1 MINVLLT
8 CAGRRNYLLRY
19 FREALAGQ
27 GRVYAGDS
35 NAFAPALQEADG
47 VFLLPAVSASG
58 YVSTL
63 LDLCEKYDIGLLVS
77 LNDLELPILA
87 RHRMAFAEIGTR
99 AVVSAPEI
107 IETSF
112 DKWQTWKWLCAQGID
127 APATWTSLD
136 DAEEAL
142 SRGDLVFPL
151 VIKPRWG
158 TASIGVHVA
167 TDHEELGLYYRL
179 TRKELAHT
187 FLADIGSSDR
197 SHTVIIQQCLSGDE
211 YGLDVVND
219 LDGNYVCTFVK
230 RKLAMRGGE
239 TDRAITVRHHA
250 LEVLGERIGRA
261 LGHIGNLDCD
271 VFMHGDQPVVLE
283 LNPRFGGGYPFSH
296 IAGANLPAAL
306 VAWANGLDV
315 DPLWF
320 DIKPG
325 VVASKY
331 SELVVANPQNILYQE

>member
-1 MINVLLT
+1 
-8 CAGRRNYLLRY
+8 
-19 FREALAGQ
+19 
-27 GRVYAGDS
+27 
-35 NAFAPALQEADG
+35 
-47 VFLLPAVSASG
+47 
-58 YVSTL
+58 
-63 LDLCEKYDIGLLVS
+63 
-77 LNDLELPILA
+77 
-87 RHRMAFAEIGTR
+87 
-99 AVVSAPEI
+99 
-107 IETSF
+107 
-112 DKWQTWKWLCAQGID
+112 
-127 APATWTSLD
+127 
-136 DAEEAL
+136 
-142 SRGDLVFPL
+142 
-151 VIKPRWG
+151 
-158 TASIGVHVA
+158 HVA

-219 LDGNYVCTFVK
+219 LDGNHVCTFVK

-250 LEVLGERIGRA
+250 LEALGERLGRA